1 MPQYQ
6 RSLLALKVLIVVKE
20 KKGEERTCALC
31 SDGIKED
38 THFVCMCICQYY
50 KFQRT
55 DIFRN
60 KNINYTSKH

>member
-31 SDGIKED
+31 SDGI
-38 THFVCMCICQYY
+38 
-50 KFQRT
+50 
-55 DIFRN
+55 N
-60 KNINYTSKH
+60 A